1 MHRGRKSDQ
10 TNSRRRAPG
19 DRRRRTC
26 LIPQARIVHA
36 RDVALDHLLHERV
49 DRRRVRVPLQ
59 RRPRLGRV
67 ADEEVDLRGAEVP
80 LVHAHENLPRRDLDP
95 DFVHALAFKL
105 ELHARSFEG
114 AVDERSHRV
123 RLPGRDDVIVRLV
136 LLQHLPHA
144 LDVIAR
150 VAPIALRVHV
160 SEVEALLLPG
170 FDVRRRHRDL
180 PRHERLSASRGLVVE
195 QDAVARE
202 HAVGLAVVN
211 HRPVRH
217 QLRDRVRRPRV
228 KRRRLA
234 LRNLA
239 HLAVELRR
247 RCLVKLRGALLAGES
262 HRLEE
267 VERPDAVHLR
277 GVHGHLERHLDVRLR
292 REVVHLGRSHV
303 AHDGHERVEV
313 AQIAVVQV
321 EVLAVRVIVVVQ
333 DVLQARVVVRRRS
346 AFDPVHD
353 VALREE

>member
-1 MHRGRKSDQ
+1 MSPP
-10 TNSRRRAPG
+10 TSTCAARRLHSCTA
-19 DRRRRTC
+19 
-26 LIPQARIVHA
+26 ARA
-36 RDVALDHLLHERV
+36 RDSLRRQVPLLDQRDVGAHHLLAQLLEEHLGLPAE
-49 DRRRVRVPLQ
+49 LLL
-59 RRPRLGRV
+59 RLGRV
-67 ADEEVDLRGAEVP
+67 AQQQVHLCRAEVLRVDLDQLAAILVP
-80 LVHAHENLPRRDLDP
+80 ANL
-95 DFVHALAFKL
+95 VHALAGPRDGQADL
-105 ELHARSFEG
+105 AERVLHELAHG
-114 AVDERSHRV
+114 V
-123 RLPGRDDVIVRLV
+123 RLAGGQHEVIRLV
-136 LLQHLPHA
+136 HLQHQPHP
-144 LDVIAR
+144 LDVVAR
-150 VAPIALRVHV
+150 VAPVALRV
-160 SEVEALLLPG
+160 
-170 FDVRRRHRDL
+170 DVAQVQAVLQARLDARHGARDL
-180 PRHERLSASRGLVVE
+180 PRHERGTAARALVVE